1 MAYEDVPDRLLAGEA
16 VPASEIIGYA
26 HPNPDEATRLTI
38 NFLVLAM
45 LMEMSIVADVL
56 CYSITPFGQT
66 MRIDFVKRIEG
77 DCPECPEEP

>member
-1 MAYEDVPDRLLAGEA
+1 MAYEDVPERLISGEA

-45 LMEMSIVADVL
+45 CMEMSIVDDVL

-66 MRIDFVKRIEG
+66 MRTDFIVRLDE
-77 DCPECPEEP
+77 ECE